1 MVFATITG
9 AGVTTATKFYGDITN
24 KFSNMF
30 NGVDITDTVTINTA
44 VTWTFKGTAFR
55 IRDSDDSHSYIFQ
68 GDNIA
73 ADRTITIPV
82 LAGNDTI
89 PFPSLAQTWS
99 GAQTFVAPLLG
110 TPASGVLTNCSG
122 TAVSLTAGNVS
133 SPYNVVGL
141 QDIFIPAT
149 AMWARTTSGA
159 GGLTKVETA
168 TNKINYQVFE
178 FDSASVEYVQF
189 GWIPP
194 RNYNNGT
201 VKFTFWWTNAAGLTT
216 ETVDWDV
223 AGVAFRNDDA
233 LEAAMPAAVTT
244 TDTWIAQ
251 NDVHISPQSTAV
263 TIGGTVQDSDF
274 IMFEISRKVSTD
286 NLTGD
291 ARLIGVVIEYTIDAA
306 TSA

>member
-1 MVFATITG
+1 MAWVTITG
-9 AGVTTATKFYGDITN
+9 AGTTTATKFYGDAMN
-24 KFSNMF
+24 KISNMF
-30 NGVDITDTVTINTA
+30 NGSDVSDTVTINTA

-55 IRDSDDSHSYIFQ
+55 VRDSDDSHSYIFQ
-68 GDNIA
+68 GGNIA
-73 ADRTITIPV
+73 ADRTISLPV
-82 LAGNDTI
+82 LTGNDTI
-89 PFPSLAQTWS
+89 PFPSLAQTWT
-99 GAQTFVAPLLG
+99 GVQTFTTPVLG
-110 TPASGVLTNCSG
+110 TPTSGTLTNCTG
-122 TAVSLTAGNVS
+122 TASGLTAGNVS
-133 SPYNVVGL
+133 APYNVVGL
-141 QDIFIPAT
+141 QDIFIPAA

-168 TNKINYQVFE
+168 TNKINYQVWE

-216 ETVDWDV
+216 ETVDWNV

-233 LEAAMPAAVTT
+233 LEAAMGTAVTT

-291 ARLIGVVIEYTIDAA
+291 ARLIGVTLEYTIDAA
-306 TSA
+306 TAA